1 MQCTYLNVNFAF
13 PVDKGPVVFKIVFFL
28 GSHNIRQK
36 ITLRWKQHSNWKL
49 QVPPSNLLTQDL
61 TTLNRN
67 FSLLNVLVLGN
78 KAFNVIG
85 LVITCLKLANE
96 NVCTDIFTRLFW
108 KLANQGSE
116 CCKQTYFADKNNADQ
131 HDATRNKWRK
141 WGYYWI
147 MPRMLDDFENVLQST
162 IFCCFST
169 TSLSKQ
175 KPTLP
180 RICGKGV
187 EFCIF

>member
-1 MQCTYLNVNFAF
+1 MRKIESLGFEHFQQCSVTTAYADTTNYRTKVMQCTYLNVNFAF
-13 PVDKGPVVFKIVFFL
+13 PVDKGPVIFKIVFFV

-49 QVPPSNLLTQDL
+49 QVPPSNLLKQDP

-96 NVCTDIFTRLFW
+96 SVCTDIFTRLVW
-108 KLANQGSE
+108 KLANQG
-116 CCKQTYFADKNNADQ
+116 
-131 HDATRNKWRK
+131 
-141 WGYYWI
+141 
-147 MPRMLDDFENVLQST
+147 
-162 IFCCFST
+162 
-169 TSLSKQ
+169 
-175 KPTLP
+175 
-180 RICGKGV
+180 
-187 EFCIF
+187 

>member
-13 PVDKGPVVFKIVFFL
+13 PVDKGPVVFKIVFFV

-49 QVPPSNLLTQDL
+49 QVPPSNLLKQEL

-96 NVCTDIFTRLFW
+96 SVCTDIFTRLVW
-108 KLANQGSE
+108 KLANQGWE

-131 HDATRNKWRK
+131 NDATRNKWRK
-141 WGYYWI
+141 VGYYWT
-147 MPRMLDDFENVLQST
+147 RMFDDFENVLQST

-169 TSLSKQ
+169 ASLSKQ
-175 KPTLP
+175 KPTRP
-180 RICGKGV
+180 KICRKGV